1 MLLTL
6 SMRNVALIESLTL
19 EFQRGLHVVTGETGA
34 GKSIVVDAV
43 NLVLG
48 GRADR
53 ELIRTGSDKAWVEAT
68 FDASDCTDAQSMLA
82 EQGLEAEGNTVT
94 LYRELTRSGRNLCRV
109 CGVTMPVTF
118 LRELAAHLMDVHGQ
132 HEHQFLMDPK
142 YHMQFL
148 DAFGGA
154 EHQALMA
161 ATAEAYQAFIAS
173 HRAYAKLVKENEQKT
188 RRMENLRD
196 DLNMLKKARLKP
208 GEEETLTAERDKFR
222 HAEKT
227 SHAFLAAEGA
237 ISATGEE
244 GGGAVSAWRS
254 ATQALRTIA
263 ELTPEYQALYNRFE
277 SLGYEIE
284 EAAYDLS
291 RMKEAEEYDPQRAE
305 QVENRLDLIRR
316 LERRFGPS
324 VEEVLAAQEKM
335 TAEFEQLNN
344 LDAQVNELAA
354 EHKRLLAAYRQC
366 ARELTASRKAL
377 AQRFEQAMMEQL
389 RDLGMEK
396 TVFEVA
402 FAPHTGRQPMPQSDG
417 DDTLE
422 FMSSP
427 NPGEP
432 LKPLAKIATGGELSR
447 MMLAIKSL
455 EAARGGVGT
464 MVFDEIDTGISGR
477 MAQVVAEKMA
487 MIAAHRQVLCVTHLP
502 QIAAMADHQLL
513 VEKHQEADSTHTTVQ
528 TLDHAGRVSEL
539 ARMIGGAGSN
549 DESAR
554 QHAESMLAQAEQ
566 YKASKK

>member
-68 FDASDCTDAQSMLA
+68 FDASDCTDAQNMLA

-354 EHKRLLAAYRQC
+354 EHKRLLAAYRQ
-366 ARELTASRKAL
+366 
-377 AQRFEQAMMEQL
+377 
-389 RDLGMEK
+389 
-396 TVFEVA
+396 
-402 FAPHTGRQPMPQSDG
+402 
-417 DDTLE
+417 
-422 FMSSP
+422 
-427 NPGEP
+427 
-432 LKPLAKIATGGELSR
+432 
-447 MMLAIKSL
+447 
-455 EAARGGVGT
+455 
-464 MVFDEIDTGISGR
+464 
-477 MAQVVAEKMA
+477 
-487 MIAAHRQVLCVTHLP
+487 
-502 QIAAMADHQLL
+502 
-513 VEKHQEADSTHTTVQ
+513 
-528 TLDHAGRVSEL
+528 
-539 ARMIGGAGSN
+539 
-549 DESAR
+549 
-554 QHAESMLAQAEQ
+554 
-566 YKASKK
+566 

>member
-188 RRMENLRD
+188 RRMENL
-196 DLNMLKKARLKP
+196 AR
-208 GEEETLTAERDKFR
+208 
-222 HAEKT
+222 
-227 SHAFLAAEGA
+227 
-237 ISATGEE
+237 
-244 GGGAVSAWRS
+244 
-254 ATQALRTIA
+254 
-263 ELTPEYQALYNRFE
+263 
-277 SLGYEIE
+277 
-284 EAAYDLS
+284 
-291 RMKEAEEYDPQRAE
+291 
-305 QVENRLDLIRR
+305 
-316 LERRFGPS
+316 
-324 VEEVLAAQEKM
+324 
-335 TAEFEQLNN
+335 
-344 LDAQVNELAA
+344 
-354 EHKRLLAAYRQC
+354 
-366 ARELTASRKAL
+366 
-377 AQRFEQAMMEQL
+377 
-389 RDLGMEK
+389 
-396 TVFEVA
+396 
-402 FAPHTGRQPMPQSDG
+402 
-417 DDTLE
+417 
-422 FMSSP
+422 
-427 NPGEP
+427 
-432 LKPLAKIATGGELSR
+432 
-447 MMLAIKSL
+447 
-455 EAARGGVGT
+455 
-464 MVFDEIDTGISGR
+464 
-477 MAQVVAEKMA
+477 
-487 MIAAHRQVLCVTHLP
+487 
-502 QIAAMADHQLL
+502 
-513 VEKHQEADSTHTTVQ
+513 
-528 TLDHAGRVSEL
+528 
-539 ARMIGGAGSN
+539 
-549 DESAR
+549 
-554 QHAESMLAQAEQ
+554 
-566 YKASKK
+566 